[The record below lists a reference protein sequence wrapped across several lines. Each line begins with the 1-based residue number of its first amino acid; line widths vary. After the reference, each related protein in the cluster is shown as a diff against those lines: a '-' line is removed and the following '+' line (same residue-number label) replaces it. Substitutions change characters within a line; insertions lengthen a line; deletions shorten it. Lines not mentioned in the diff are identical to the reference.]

1 MQTQIYSVVSQKS
14 LEGGASGRTRRTR
27 RAPANSETGTGVAF
41 RCDYKHVDLRFRRGV
56 VWVEMDNNNLY
67 ICALISSFR

>member
-27 RAPANSETGTGVAF
+27 RAPANSEAGTGVAF
-41 RCDYKHVDLRFRRGV
+41 RCDYKHVDLRFRRGLCG
-56 VWVEMDNNNLY
+56 WKWIIT
-67 ICALISSFR
+67 ICTFVP